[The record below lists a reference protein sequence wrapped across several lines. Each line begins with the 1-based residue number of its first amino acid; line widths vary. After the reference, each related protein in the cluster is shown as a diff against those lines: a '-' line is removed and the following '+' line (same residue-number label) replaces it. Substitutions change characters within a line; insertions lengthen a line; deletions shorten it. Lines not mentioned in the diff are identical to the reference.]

1 MLDPEMSYLQQE
13 RDLAVRAAWT
23 CCCARCGWW
32 RCAVYTW
39 VASPPVATQPAGAP
53 SEGRVPGA
61 GGGAPC
67 LGAWCRR
74 GLARLASAWSL
85 GWPRAAFAPLSSRVP
100 DCLCSVSLGATQ
112 APSRESACLP
122 ARSYQS
128 LQGRAGG
135 RLSSEAGG
143 KPREEPPSP
152 QGRLPPLGAA
162 AWKTP
167 AYSPGFLCVTP
178 SPPFLQGREE
188 NASSC

>member
-1 MLDPEMSYLQQE
+1 MQCVPGRPRHLLLLSLLEPPQ
-13 RDLAVRAAWT
+13 RAGSRGGGRPAW
-23 CCCARCGWW
+23 
-32 RCAVYTW
+32 
-39 VASPPVATQPAGAP
+39 
-53 SEGRVPGA
+53 VPGA
-61 GGGAPC
+61 D
-67 LGAWCRR
+67 GAW
-74 GLARLASAWSL
+74 L
-85 GWPRAAFAPLSSRVP
+85 GWLLPGAWGGPWAAFAPLFSRVP
-100 DCLCSVSLGATQ
+100 DYLCSVSLGATQ

-122 ARSYQS
+122 AHSLYQS

>member
-1 MLDPEMSYLQQE
+1 MQCIPGWPRHLLLLSLLEPPQ
-13 RDLAVRAAWT
+13 RAGS
-23 CCCARCGWW
+23 R
-32 RCAVYTW
+32 
-39 VASPPVATQPAGAP
+39 
-53 SEGRVPGA
+53 GR